1 MKETILSV
9 GIDIGTSTTQLI
21 FSRLTIDN
29 LASSYMVPRI
39 RIVDKEVT
47 YRSEIYF
54 TPLLSQTEIDAEKVK
69 GIIEREYRKAGMK
82 PEDLQT
88 GAVII
93 TGETARKQNANS
105 VLASLSSMAGDF
117 VVATAGPDLES
128 VLSAKGAGADRISE
142 EKRIAVANIDI
153 GGGTSNIALF
163 QKGSLKGTS
172 CLDIGG
178 RLIKVENGRISYIYP
193 KIQKLAER
201 HGIRIA
207 VGDRADESTLYRVCE
222 HMADQLAMA
231 VHVMEPD
238 ELHEGLYTNDG
249 RPLTAEPKAAGLT
262 YSGGV
267 ASCYYNGE
275 PGNVFEYGDVGVLLA
290 RAVKNNAALKT
301 ITTYPAAET
310 IRATVVGAGTHTTNV
325 SGSTISYT
333 SGKLPIKNIPVLKI
347 SEEEE
352 QEPAMFRDAIRRK
365 LKLYEG
371 ENGLEQVAIVFSG
384 KYHTTFA
391 QLQELSRTIAEGA
404 DEVIAGPHP
413 LILVIEN
420 DIAKALGNALNVLLM
435 RKKDIICI
443 DGIFANDGDYIDIGE
458 PVAQGRVVPVVT
470 KTLIFNT

>member
-1 MKETILSV
+1 MPSYPKS
-9 GIDIGTSTTQLI
+9 
-21 FSRLTIDN
+21 SR
-29 LASSYMVPRI
+29 ARI
-39 RIVDKEVT
+39 REVT
-47 YRSEIYF
+47 GQLV
-54 TPLLSQTEIDAEKVK
+54 TPAKRAAMPPAAQ
-69 GIIEREYRKAGMK
+69 RAGEAPK
-82 PEDLQT
+82 
-88 GAVII
+88 
-93 TGETARKQNANS
+93 
-105 VLASLSSMAGDF
+105 SL
-117 VVATAGPDLES
+117 P
-128 VLSAKGAGADRISE
+128 
-142 EKRIAVANIDI
+142 
-153 GGGTSNIALF
+153 
-163 QKGSLKGTS
+163 
-172 CLDIGG
+172 
-178 RLIKVENGRISYIYP
+178 
-193 KIQKLAER
+193 
-201 HGIRIA
+201 
-207 VGDRADESTLYRVCE
+207 
-222 HMADQLAMA
+222 
-231 VHVMEPD
+231 
-238 ELHEGLYTNDG
+238 
-249 RPLTAEPKAAGLT
+249 TAEPKAAGLT

-333 SGKLPIKNIPVLKI
+333 NGKLPIKNIPVLKI

-435 RKKDIICI
+435 RKKDIIRLCE
-443 DGIFANDGDYIDIGE
+443 DHPDCVFSTFTNG
-458 PVAQGRVVPVVT
+458 
-470 KTLIFNT
+470 TLIDEAFADEMLRVKNFVPAISIEGFEEATDSRRGNGTYQKIIRAMNILKEKKLPFGISCCYTSANAEVAHWPW

>member
-1 MKETILSV
+1 MKYDAVLFDVDGTLIDSAPGILSTLDETFRRMGV
-9 GIDIGTSTTQLI
+9 DPSGFDLRRYIGPPLRRS
-21 FSRLTIDN
+21 FGEHFAEES
-29 LASSYMVPRI
+29 
-39 RIVDKEVT
+39 EVERAT
-47 YRSEIYF
+47 EIYRDIYAETGCHQCSAYPGAARMLRRLREAGLILCTATSKPTQVVTPILQELGLAPYF
-54 TPLLSQTEIDAEKVK
+54 DRIDGASMDKSRDTKTEVIRYVLSQPLL
-69 GIIEREYRKAGMK
+69 AG
-82 PEDLQT
+82 
-88 GAVII
+88 
-93 TGETARKQNANS
+93 RR
-105 VLASLSSMAGDF
+105 VLM
-117 VVATAGPDLES
+117 
-128 VLSAKGAGADRISE
+128 
-142 EKRIAVANIDI
+142 
-153 GGGTSNIALF
+153 
-163 QKGSLKGTS
+163 
-172 CLDIGG
+172 
-178 RLIKVENGRISYIYP
+178 
-193 KIQKLAER
+193 
-201 HGIRIA
+201 
-207 VGDRADESTLYRVCE
+207 VGDRADESALYRVCE